1 MMVAGVVEVVVI
13 VSKTHNIALD
23 SDAVRHHQKGN
34 VAMLFRFILT
44 TTIALSTMLA
54 YAKDDPM
61 SQLLAA
67 RSMKCHFDS
76 GSSTTWTG
84 SKPKTSTAR
93 FDQDV
98 HFDSIDYKNQSA
110 RLIGNNGADD
120 VKVFATVVGV
130 SFIESAPAV
139 VDLTTVFPIYGTSH
153 DFIAVDTRH
162 VMVSGASM
170 AEQYY
175 GSCQIM
181 Q

>member
-1 MMVAGVVEVVVI
+1 
-13 VSKTHNIALD
+13 
-23 SDAVRHHQKGN
+23 
-34 VAMLFRFILT
+34 
-44 TTIALSTMLA
+44 MLA

-67 RSMKCHFDS
+67 RSLKCHF
-76 GSSTTWTG
+76 GQGTSTTWPG
-84 SKPKTSTAR
+84 SKAKTSTSR

-98 HFDSIDYKNQSA
+98 HFDSIDFKNQSA
-110 RLIGNNGADD
+110 RLIGNIGAAD
-120 VKVFATVVGV
+120 VKVFATEVGV
-130 SFIESAPAV
+130 SFIDSAPAV
-139 VDLTTVFPIYGTSH
+139 VDLTTVFPIYGNGH

>member
-1 MMVAGVVEVVVI
+1 
-13 VSKTHNIALD
+13 
-23 SDAVRHHQKGN
+23 
-34 VAMLFRFILT
+34 MLFRFILT

-61 SQLLAA
+61 SQLFAA
-67 RSMKCHFDS
+67 RSLKCHFGS
-76 GSSTTWTG
+76 GSITTWTG

-98 HFDSIDYKNQSA
+98 YFDSIDFKNQSA
-110 RLIGNNGADD
+110 RLIGNIGAGD
-120 VKVFATVVGV
+120 VKVLATEVGV
-130 SFIESAPAV
+130 SFVESEPAV
-139 VDLTTVFPIYGTSH
+139 VDLTTVFPIYGNGH
-153 DFIAVDTRH
+153 DFVAVDTRH

>member
-1 MMVAGVVEVVVI
+1 
-13 VSKTHNIALD
+13 
-23 SDAVRHHQKGN
+23 
-34 VAMLFRFILT
+34 MLFKLILIA
-44 TTIALSTMLA
+44 TIALSTMFA

-67 RSMKCHFDS
+67 RSLNCHFGS

-84 SKPKTSTAR
+84 RKPKTSTAR

-98 HFDSIDYKNQSA
+98 HFDSIDFKNQSA
-110 RLIGNNGADD
+110 RLIGNVGAGD
-120 VKVFATVVGV
+120 VKVFATEVGV
-130 SFIESAPAV
+130 SFIDLAPAV
-139 VDLTTVFPIYGTSH
+139 VDLTTVFPRYGNNH

>member
-1 MMVAGVVEVVVI
+1 
-13 VSKTHNIALD
+13 
-23 SDAVRHHQKGN
+23 
-34 VAMLFRFILT
+34 MLFKLILIA
-44 TTIALSTMLA
+44 TIALSTMCA

-67 RSMKCHFDS
+67 RSLKCHFGS

-98 HFDSIDYKNQSA
+98 HFDSIDFKNQSA
-110 RLIGNNGADD
+110 RLIGNVGAGD
-120 VKVFATVVGV
+120 VKVFATEVGV
-130 SFIESAPAV
+130 SFIDLAPAV
-139 VDLTTVFPIYGTSH
+139 VDLTTVFPRYGNNH